1 MRLSLQPLVFYGIS
15 ICIMARLS
23 LTLSSTLLLCIVLIL
38 ARIIAD
44 NAGYRLGKPAA
55 PTVVASLSPAT
66 QDRRELSQYA
76 AILESGLFGPATK
89 GSLTPIQQKVAA
101 AGPQVTTVQQAD
113 LQLIGTAIGSSKGGF
128 ALIRRTSSNE
138 ERVFRQGDR
147 IFDLGSLTAIRK
159 DAAVVTTA
167 TGQTIT
173 LLTPEAAPP
182 SAGPAAATVPATSPQ
197 ARPGALKGI
206 TRPSGNDSGVIEQRA
221 LDAALENIGQA
232 MTDARLLP
240 SVKDGNVE
248 GFRLSEVKPQGI
260 FGAIGL
266 RNGDVLRMI
275 NDYPI
280 DSPEKA
286 IQSFMTLKG
295 QTRIKLDLIRDGAP
309 TTLSYDIR

>member
-1 MRLSLQPLVFYGIS
+1 
-15 ICIMARLS
+15 MARLS
-23 LTLSSTLLLCIVLIL
+23 LTLSSALLLCIVLLL

-44 NAGYRLGKPAA
+44 TAGQRLGKPAPPASTA
-55 PTVVASLSPAT
+55 PVGPGGPGRT
-66 QDRRELSQYA
+66 ELGQYA
-76 AILESGLFGPATK
+76 AILENGLFGPATK

-101 AGPQVTTVQQAD
+101 SVPQAATVSQTD

-128 ALIRRTSSNE
+128 ALIRRNSSNE
-138 ERVFRQGDR
+138 ERVFRQGER
-147 IFDLGSLTAIRK
+147 VFDLGSLTAIRK
-159 DAAVVTTA
+159 DAAVITA
-167 TGQTIT
+167 PGGQGIT
-173 LLTPEAAPP
+173 LHTPEAAP
-182 SAGPAAATVPATSPQ
+182 AAAPPNPASTAAPPHGP
-197 ARPGALKGI
+197 RGIGGI
-206 TRPSGNDSGVIEQRA
+206 TRPSGSGTGVIEQRA

-240 SVKDGNVE
+240 SVKDGSVE
-248 GFRLSEVKPQGI
+248 GFKLSEVKPQGI